1 MINLLPPDLK
11 SDYRY
16 ARRNTKALYLIVVC
30 IVGLVGLA
38 AVTAAGL
45 LYLEQSAKAYT
56 NEAKSLQQRLT
67 EQKQAETEK
76 QVAEVAGNLKLAV
89 DVLSKEVL
97 FSQLLKQLAT
107 VVPSNVVLTGITLE
121 EFSGALNIQA
131 GAQDY
136 NSATQLHVN
145 LADPANKIFAEA
157 DIVSINCSGSSESNY
172 PCSVSVRALFA
183 SENPFLFINSKAR

>member
-1 MINLLPPDLK
+1 
-11 SDYRY
+11 
-16 ARRNTKALYLIVVC
+16 
-30 IVGLVGLA
+30 
-38 AVTAAGL
+38 
-45 LYLEQSAKAYT
+45 
-56 NEAKSLQQRLT
+56 
-67 EQKQAETEK
+67 
-76 QVAEVAGNLKLAV
+76 
-89 DVLSKEVL
+89 VL

-183 SENPFLFINSKAR
+183 SENPFLFINNKAR